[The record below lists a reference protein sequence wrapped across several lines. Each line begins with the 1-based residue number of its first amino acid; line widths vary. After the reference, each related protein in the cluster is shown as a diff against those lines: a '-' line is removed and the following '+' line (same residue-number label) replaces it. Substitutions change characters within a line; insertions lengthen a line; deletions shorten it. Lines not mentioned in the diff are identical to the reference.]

1 MAVDLSPSPSLSVHI
16 RAGRL
21 VYGDM
26 VLFEN
31 LEMDLLAGQWTCLL
45 GASGVGKSSLL
56 RLIAGLETQTAGE
69 TRLTTGD
76 GLPLK
81 GRMAYM
87 AQSDLLLPWL
97 SVLDNVALGE
107 RLRRGRLDTTARDKA
122 SHLLDRVGLGDH
134 TQDLPGTLS
143 GGMRQRVALAR
154 TLMEDKPLV
163 LMDEP
168 FASLDVLT
176 RLKLQDLAAE
186 LLAGRT
192 VLLVT
197 HDPLEALR
205 LGHEVRVLAGRPA
218 LLRPPLHPS
227 GDAPRHIDDP
237 NLLTQQGQL
246 LALLAEAAP

>member
-1 MAVDLSPSPSLSVHI
+1 MTEIQTPSPLSIHVRAGSLSF
-16 RAGRL
+16 G
-21 VYGDM
+21 GK

-31 LEMDLLAGQWTCLL
+31 LDMDLAAGQWTCLL

-69 TRLTTGD
+69 TRVETGD
-76 GLPLK
+76 GVSLD
-81 GRMAYM
+81 GRIAYM

-97 SVLDNVALGE
+97 SVLDNLALGE
-107 RLRRGRLDTTARDKA
+107 RLRQGSIARPVRDRA
-122 SHLLDRVGLGDH
+122 EHLLDRVGLTGH
-134 TQDLPGTLS
+134 GNDLPKTLS

-154 TLMEDKPLV
+154 TLMEDRPLV

-186 LLAGRT
+186 LLEGRT

-205 LGHEVRVLAGRPA
+205 LGHEVRVLSGRPA
-218 LLRPPLHPS
+218 RFLPPLHPEGS
-227 GDAPRHIDDP
+227 APRHPDDP
-237 NLLTQQGQL
+237 AILAKQGEL
-246 LALLAEAAP
+246 LARLAEGQP